1 MTTTKRSHLGKAG
14 DHAVMA
20 ELLLRG
26 WNVAIPEVDVGD
38 DIFVVDDNA
47 DRAIRVQVKTTEQVA
62 RRNGRTDA
70 KFDGSRAPGSGRA
83 PRCPSTTSSCYERA
97 RWEFVVLRR
106 SEFQRLRAEAVAT
119 PPDESPARKRP
130 GPRPRPT
137 KPDLAKEKGSLS
149 VVFTF
154 TEVDVTALGALASAL
169 PQQLER
175 LPRSQR
181 RPRGQRQSTRSEP
194 GSLTSTPP
202 SFSISVRVQ
211 FLLSAA

>member
-47 DRAIRVQVKTTEQVA
+47 DRVIRVQVKTTEQVA

-70 KFDGSRAPGSGRA
+70 KFGGISRTRLW
-83 PRCPSTTSSCYERA
+83 SSSEVPFYYVFVLREGA

-106 SEFQRLRAEAVAT
+106 SEFQRLRAEAEAT
-119 PPDESPARKRP
+119 PPDESPAHKRP

-137 KPDLAKEKGSLS
+137 KPDLAKEKGFLS

-154 TEVDVTALGALASAL
+154 TEVDVTAWGRSLQRYRNNWSDFPEVSVGPGANARA
-169 PQQLER
+169 R
-175 LPRSQR
+175 GRS
-181 RPRGQRQSTRSEP
+181 PAP
-194 GSLTSTPP
+194 
-202 SFSISVRVQ
+202 
-211 FLLSAA
+211 